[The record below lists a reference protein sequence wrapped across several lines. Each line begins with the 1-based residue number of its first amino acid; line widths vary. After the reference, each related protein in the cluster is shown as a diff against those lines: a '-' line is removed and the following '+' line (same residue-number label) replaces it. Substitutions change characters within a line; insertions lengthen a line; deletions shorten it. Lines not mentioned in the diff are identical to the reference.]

1 MPGVSVIVPGTPGMR
16 SAVTAQPRVIFRQA
30 EPWAAF
36 AQGRLIDGANAR
48 DTSNTG
54 DTDRL
59 QAGCVMGKIAASGLY
74 ANSFFG
80 VTLGTSSANGTAYT
94 SGGTSICVSPAAAPE
109 IGRRIGQSGHLIWGG
124 PPSAAGTVAA
134 RRADRGRPADRH
146 RHRLFRR
153 QHDER
158 RHHDLDPGRQSRHR
172 IALRAGGQAPARP
185 DVYPGRLANRRDG
198 RAGGQSD
205 RSVPRRAGC
214 RHRRSE
220 PVHLLARRSEHADLA
235 RNLPEQGR
243 QVRLQR
249 RFLNRRRGSPG

>member
-30 EPWAAF
+30 ELMGGL

-94 SGGTSICVSPAAAPE
+94 SGGTSICVSPAAATE
-109 IGRRIGQSGHLIWGG
+109 IVRRIGQSGHLIWVG

-134 RRADRGRPADRH
+134 LGATAGDLPTGTGIAFSAVNTTSGVITTSTLGANLVIGSLCVPVDSSGVPLTFIPDGWPIAVTDAQGANLTVQFPDVPVAGIVDPSQFIYWPADTSTRTW
-146 RHRLFRR
+146 LETYLNKVGKYVF
-153 QHDER
+153 
-158 RHHDLDPGRQSRHR
+158 
-172 IALRAGGQAPARP
+172 
-185 DVYPGRLANRRDG
+185 
-198 RAGGQSD
+198 SD
-205 RSVPRRAGC
+205 A
-214 RHRRSE
+214 
-220 PVHLLARRSEHADLA
+220 
-235 RNLPEQGR
+235 
-243 QVRLQR
+243 
-249 RFLNRRRGSPG
+249 F